1 MKIILNQDVANLG
14 EMGDI
19 KDVASGYARNFL
31 FPRKFALP
39 HNARTVSLFEKRK
52 AEIEAHKQEK
62 RNASGSLRER
72 IEAEELVLDMP
83 AGSNGKLFGAVTNQT
98 IYDELLKKGISIDRK
113 KIDIPDKTLK
123 SVGNY
128 KVIIHLY
135 EKEEATL
142 KVVVKAHEVKRAE
155 TAHAEPRRGRR
166 PVAEAPAPEAQANE
180 EAPVQAEAAG
190 EQTQAE

>member
-39 HNARTVSLFEKRK
+39 HNARTVALFEKRK

-62 RNASGSLRER
+62 RSASSSLRER

-83 AGSNGKLFGAVTNQT
+83 AGSNGKLFGAVTSQT
-98 IYDELLKKGISIDRK
+98 IYDELVKKGISIDRK

-128 KVIIHLY
+128 KVAIHLY

-142 KVVVKAHEVKRAE
+142 KVVVKAHEVKRTE
-155 TAHAEPRRGRR
+155 PAHAEPRRGRR
-166 PVAEAPAPEAQANE
+166 PAAEAQAPEAQVNA